1 MQNNYFVFFPNSYY
15 LYEVSHPNKY
25 GVPQLNLNDNDE
37 AKIDKSVEESF
48 GFKQVVIERVIVKL
62 FNHYRCDVVITD
74 RLRSVFTSKLKR
86 MRKAIQVLGGKERVQ
101 MQSKW
106 KETKW

>member
-15 LYEVSHPNKY
+15 LYEICHPNKY
-25 GVPQLNLNDNDE
+25 GVPQLNLNDDDE

-48 GFKQVVIERVIVKL
+48 DFKQIVIERVIVKL

-74 RLRSVFTSKLKR
+74 RL
-86 MRKAIQVLGGKERVQ
+86 
-101 MQSKW
+101 
-106 KETKW
+106 